1 MAGFRM
7 KVMSIPDNFQE
18 SITLDIQWLDDCSHR
33 KIDDLEIHKWV
44 SACFYEMGI
53 SNVELAV
60 RVVDR
65 CEMLDLNTK
74 YRGRE
79 NETNVLSFGNGDID
93 EFGVRLLGDIVI
105 CAPVLSEESLNQ
117 GKEQAAHF
125 AHLLVHG
132 ILHLLGY
139 DHLQDAEAEEME
151 SIEARILSTLG
162 WSNPYIEKTDDD

>member
-1 MAGFRM
+1 
-7 KVMSIPDNFQE
+7 
-18 SITLDIQWLDDCSHR
+18 
-33 KIDDLEIHKWV
+33 
-44 SACFYEMGI
+44 MGI

-65 CEMLDLNTK
+65 CEMLGLNNK

-105 CAPVLSEESLNQ
+105 CAPVLLEESLNQ

-125 AHLLVHG
+125 ALLMIH
-132 ILHLLGY
+132 
-139 DHLQDAEAEEME
+139 
-151 SIEARILSTLG
+151 
-162 WSNPYIEKTDDD
+162 

>member
-1 MAGFRM
+1 MIVVTEKLMIWRFISGFLLVFM
-7 KVMSIPDNFQE
+7 
-18 SITLDIQWLDDCSHR
+18 
-33 KIDDLEIHKWV
+33 KWV
-44 SACFYEMGI
+44 LVMLS
-53 SNVELAV
+53 SP
-60 RVVDR
+60 
-65 CEMLDLNTK
+65 CESLID
-74 YRGRE
+74 
-79 NETNVLSFGNGDID
+79 VLSFGNGDID

>member
-1 MAGFRM
+1 MARFGM
-7 KVMSIPDNFQE
+7 KVMSFPDNAKE
-18 SITLDIQWLDDCSHR
+18 SITLDIQWLDECSHG
-33 KIDDLEIHKWV
+33 KINDLDVHKWV
-44 SACFYEMGI
+44 SVCFYEMGI

-65 CEMLDLNTK
+65 CEMLGLNNK
-74 YRGRE
+74 YRGRA
-79 NETNVLSFGNGDID
+79 NETNVLSFGNGDTD

-162 WSNPYIEKTDDD
+162 WPNPYIEKTDYD